1 MKSAVIFVF
10 IFGLAGA
17 IVYYK
22 EFPRKEVA
30 PLPAPVPAPVQEP
43 EVIAV
48 APDLKVIP
56 VNGHRTITNARVLS
70 VHSDGLVFIC
80 DDGMVQA
87 LYTDLPPG
95 FRAYYAKKAEPDGS
109 EESDLAPPPPQRAP
123 AQSYYGPSPQ
133 ETDEQRAQ
141 NRLYTERQIQSVQ
154 SSMAENQSIINR
166 YETQVSFDQGIS
178 EAEYQSAKTNLAQ
191 NKLELER
198 LQNNQ

>member
-22 EFPRKEVA
+22 EFPRKEA
-30 PLPAPVPAPVQEP
+30 EPLPAPAPIPVQEP

-87 LYTDLPPG
+87 LYSDLPPG
-95 FRAYYAKKAEPDGS
+95 FRAYYAKKAEPDAS

-123 AQSYYGPSPQ
+123 AGPSPQ
-133 ETDEQRAQ
+133 ESDEQRAQ
-141 NRLYTERQIQSVQ
+141 NRLYTEQQIRSVQ
-154 SSMAENQSIINR
+154 SSMADDERLIDR

-178 EAEYQSAKTNLAQ
+178 EAEYQSAKANLAQ
-191 NKLELER
+191 NKLDLER